1 MADLSQFYQ
10 NGFNANEGS
19 LEQGGGNNLP
29 VSGPEGLPVIIT
41 DSQLQEDQKRPGFF
55 YFKFALTVVDGD
67 FAGEEGNM
75 IIYMVAPGEPTWEA
89 MGDKNLKL
97 VAAAT
102 GNYFAQSTEEM
113 HGIQFRVVTKAKS
126 YKDKDGNEREGS
138 KISKILDING
148 NPPQKNEQATP
159 AQASSRPQFSKQAA
173 SAPATRQFIPKS
185 APALAPA
192 PAATGGRPP
201 FPFAKK

>member
-29 VSGPEGLPVIIT
+29 VSGAEGLPVVIT
-41 DSQLQEDQKRPGFF
+41 DSPLQEDQKRPGFF
-55 YFKFALTVVDGD
+55 YFKLALTVIDGE

-89 MGDKNLKL
+89 MGDKHLKL

-113 HGIQFRVVTKAKS
+113 HSIPFRVVTKAKP
-126 YKDKDGNEREGS
+126 YKDKDGNERAGS
-138 KISKILDING
+138 QISKILDIDG
-148 NPPQKNEQATP
+148 NPPQKNETATT
-159 AQASSRPQFSKQAA
+159 QASSKPQFSAP
-173 SAPATRQFIPKS
+173 SAPATRQFVPKS
-185 APALAPA
+185 APASAPA
-192 PAATGGRPP
+192 PVATGSRPP